1 MCVQTMFA
9 GNRNLCAALSF
20 VLRTSN
26 TFLGSL
32 MWVDFI
38 RLLGLQPKQ
47 DAPVEEKGSKK
58 KK

>member
-1 MCVQTMFA
+1 VQTIFA
-9 GNRNLCAALSF
+9 GNRALCGALSF

-47 DAPVEEKGSKK
+47 DTPVESTSSSKK
-58 KK
+58 KKK

>member
-1 MCVQTMFA
+1 
-9 GNRNLCAALSF
+9 

-47 DAPVEEKGSKK
+47 DAAAPEDKSGKK